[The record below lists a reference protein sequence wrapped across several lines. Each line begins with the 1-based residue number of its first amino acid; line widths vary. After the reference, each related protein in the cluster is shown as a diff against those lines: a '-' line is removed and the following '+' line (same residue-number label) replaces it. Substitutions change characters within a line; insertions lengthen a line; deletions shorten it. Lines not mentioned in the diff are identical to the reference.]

1 MLTFLPLEEID
12 KMDEWEGSQLNT
24 AKEIL
29 AYELTKLVHGE
40 EEAEKA
46 QTTARAIFAGA
57 GSHENMPTT
66 ELSAEDFV
74 DGKIGVLSMM
84 VKAGLAASNGEAR
97 RLVQQG
103 GVSINDEKITD
114 ASYAL
119 SVADF
124 DNEIILK
131 KGKKIFNKYIVK

>member
-1 MLTFLPLEEID
+1 
-12 KMDEWEGSQLNT
+12 
-24 AKEIL
+24 
-29 AYELTKLVHGE
+29 
-40 EEAEKA
+40 
-46 QTTARAIFAGA
+46 
-57 GSHENMPTT
+57 MPTT

-74 DGKIGVLSMM
+74 DGKIGVLYMM

>member
-1 MLTFLPLEEID
+1 
-12 KMDEWEGSQLNT
+12 
-24 AKEIL
+24 
-29 AYELTKLVHGE
+29 
-40 EEAEKA
+40 
-46 QTTARAIFAGA
+46 
-57 GSHENMPTT
+57 
-66 ELSAEDFV
+66 
-74 DGKIGVLSMM
+74 MM

-119 SVADF
+119 SVSDF